1 MVAVE
6 DKTTSL
12 PGEPGTQK
20 TVSENPFRKTRQ
32 TSDRDQKTD
41 QLGERCGTGR
51 SWFSYVFMC
60 SYDVFV
66 CFYMFL

>member
-6 DKTTSL
+6 DRTTSL

-41 QLGERCGTGR
+41 QLGE
-51 SWFSYVFMC
+51 
-60 SYDVFV
+60 
-66 CFYMFL
+66 

>member
-20 TVSENPFRKTRQ
+20 TVSENPEETRQ

-41 QLGERCGTGR
+41 QLGE
-51 SWFSYVFMC
+51 
-60 SYDVFV
+60 
-66 CFYMFL
+66 